1 MKTDRV
7 SNVETA
13 YRSLLGRIA
22 AGELLPGAFL
32 VEAEL
37 AADIGVSRT
46 PVREAIRRLASE
58 GLVHVEGRRRAV
70 VRQVAEADA
79 DELFELRAR
88 LEGYAAYRAA
98 TRFDP
103 AALRELASLC
113 EGMETAARSA
123 QRKSANDSEIAAS
136 AAEFATLNDRF
147 HAMILA
153 AAQADH
159 LAAALRPILQ
169 VQLVLLRR
177 YRERLAEHL
186 ERSCWHHRELV
197 RAFER
202 RDPELAEAQMRL
214 HLLSARGA

>member
-1 MKTDRV
+1 MQTDRV

-13 YRSLLGRIA
+13 YRSLLGRIT
-22 AGELLPGAFL
+22 AGELAPGAFL
-32 VEAEL
+32 VEADL

-58 GLVHVEGRRRAV
+58 GLVQVAGRKRAV
-70 VRQVAEADA
+70 VRQVAETDA
-79 DELFELRAR
+79 DELFDLRAR

-98 TRFDP
+98 TRLDA
-103 AALRELASLC
+103 AALAGLARLC
-113 EGMETAARSA
+113 EQMETAARNA
-123 QRKSANDSEIAAS
+123 HRPSANDSQIAAN
-136 AAEFATLNDRF
+136 AAEFAALNDRF
-147 HAMILA
+147 HAAILA
-153 AAQADH
+153 AADADH